1 MKLHYA
7 GKYDGDESK
16 LPQREHPKGS
26 VPFKEPEHK
35 KFALIANGGA
45 VIVAILLF
53 MVVLKVGVSYI
64 RQGSMAFMI
73 GSILAVLVLFPHE
86 FLHGICFKGD
96 VWLYT
101 NFSKG
106 MLFVVGPEDMS
117 KAHFVFMSLLPNIV
131 FGFIPFIVFLF
142 FPKLTILGVFGALS
156 IAMGFGDY
164 INVFNAITQMPK
176 GAKTYLSGFHS
187 YWYKPE

>member
-1 MKLHYA
+1 M
-7 GKYDGDESK
+7 E
-16 LPQREHPKGS
+16 
-26 VPFKEPEHK
+26 
-35 KFALIANGGA
+35 
-45 VIVAILLF
+45 
-53 MVVLKVGVSYI
+53 
-64 RQGSMAFMI
+64 FMI